1 MDYNPSQQRHR
12 GEPKNHSHYLSLP
25 VHRALCWWPCAVS
38 CQKHFDGQFIFM
50 WNAFGAAMRNA
61 FECLNKSGAATF
73 SQFVTKICDADQS
86 EDLTKGVGDVYPC
99 RTINTGCV
107 LMVFDNRMM

>member
-1 MDYNPSQQRHR
+1 M
-12 GEPKNHSHYLSLP
+12 
-25 VHRALCWWPCAVS
+25 S